1 MISILST
8 YVDCI
13 RLGVEK
19 SLLVIY
25 CRDRKIDLKT
35 GCSLEFVF

>member
-8 YVDCI
+8 YIDCI

-25 CRDRKIDLKT
+25 YRDRNVLKT
-35 GCSLEFVF
+35 GRSLEFVF